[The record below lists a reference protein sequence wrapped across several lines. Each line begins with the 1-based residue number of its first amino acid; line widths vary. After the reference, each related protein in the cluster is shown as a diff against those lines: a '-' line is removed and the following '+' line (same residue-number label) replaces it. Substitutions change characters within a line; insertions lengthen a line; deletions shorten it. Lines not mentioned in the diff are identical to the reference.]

1 MIVQVPT
8 KRISSTNVELR
19 KENDVENEMKNPP
32 SCSTNNRRSK
42 RSSQSVY
49 DQKVSSKID
58 EEIVVLRN
66 PRKLQEANDNEIKM
80 DENVGHESKKIK
92 SKTLQKLFKRSLT
105 RKYSLVMVLQ
115 WYDLKIL

>member
-1 MIVQVPT
+1 MIVQAPT
-8 KRISSTNVELR
+8 KRLSSTNVELR
-19 KENDVENEMKNPP
+19 RENDVKNEMKNPP
-32 SCSTNNRRSK
+32 SCSANNRRSK

-49 DQKVSSKID
+49 EQKIPSKID

-80 DENVGHESKKIK
+80 VENVEQQSKRIK